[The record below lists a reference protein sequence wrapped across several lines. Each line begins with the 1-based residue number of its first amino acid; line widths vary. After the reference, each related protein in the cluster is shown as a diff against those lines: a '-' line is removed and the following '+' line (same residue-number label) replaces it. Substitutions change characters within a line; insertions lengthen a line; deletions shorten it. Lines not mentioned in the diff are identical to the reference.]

1 MDVYVFGVRASK
13 KVFSLN
19 IIREENLEEEMGSFA
34 LFLPA
39 PFVFFFLFSAYL
51 SEANS
56 PFWKVKSTALK
67 T

>member
-19 IIREENLEEEMGSFA
+19 IIREENLEEEMVSFA

-56 PFWKVKSTALK
+56 PF
-67 T
+67 